1 MANFVINEE
10 MKTNILNL
18 YFKEKYTM
26 KQISVKTGISRYTI
40 SKILHQDQR
49 FKSEKENRKEE
60 KLKQPQKNKVIFDKN
75 GNSYSTK
82 VSIPY
87 NYIKKMGITL
97 DDRLIEVVYDENEN
111 VIILYELNILG
122 KK

>member
-10 MKTNILNL
+10 LKTNILNL

-26 KQISVKTGISRYTI
+26 QQVSTKTGISRYTI
-40 SKILHQDQR
+40 SKILHQDKK
-49 FKSEKENRKEE
+49 FENEKKNRREE
-60 KLKQPQKNKVIFDKN
+60 KLKQPQRNKVIFDKN

-87 NYIKKMGITL
+87 KYIKKMGISL
-97 DDRLIEVVYDENEN
+97 DDRLIEVIYDENEKA
-111 VIILYELNILG
+111 VIL
-122 KK
+122 KKYTKK